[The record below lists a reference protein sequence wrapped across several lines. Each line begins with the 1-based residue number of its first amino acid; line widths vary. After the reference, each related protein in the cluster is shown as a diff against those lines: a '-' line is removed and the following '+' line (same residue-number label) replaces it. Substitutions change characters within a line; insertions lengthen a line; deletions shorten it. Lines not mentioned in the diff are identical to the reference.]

1 MVKTF
6 NNVGKFI
13 EIFYG
18 QISYPHANG
27 ASHGLCASLGSFLVI
42 QIFTDMCNQSKY
54 ERILLLLS
62 RILVSHIRIFKYDV
76 L

>member
-18 QISYPHANG
+18 QISYPYAKG
-27 ASHGLCASLGSFLVI
+27 VSLGSFLVI